1 MSYKSAAS
9 SCKVP
14 VPHQDKH
21 LPPDFFEVLL
31 ILVPAVP
38 HPEANFP
45 FLHSEAGSYLTG
57 NAALSRPVPDFF
69 QDCLLFLVSSVHI
82 ALLDRIQKKMN
93 VSVYSIHVIY
103 ASIMIGR
110 IIGLLFVRFHRK
122 SLSASFTVFLILPQ
136 SVMLRSRQESN
147 AFSTTSFASSIRSSD
162 SLT

>member
-38 HPEANFP
+38 HPEANFL

-69 QDCLLFLVSSVHI
+69 PGLPPVSLCFL
-82 ALLDRIQKKMN
+82 ARRRPETGDRFEKEN
-93 VSVYSIHVIY
+93 GSRVTLAY
-103 ASIMIGR
+103 
-110 IIGLLFVRFHRK
+110 
-122 SLSASFTVFLILPQ
+122 LS
-136 SVMLRSRQESN
+136 
-147 AFSTTSFASSIRSSD
+147 
-162 SLT
+162 